1 MLFSFDERLWQ
12 TVSCNMK
19 TLSKKLKSIE
29 QKLKAVDYTFSPFFF
44 SFFFFGDKKV
54 RKKQMCLRVGFVLIF
69 SIHYN
74 SPKRNE
80 KKDVEQ
86 KNCTRTDK

>member
-1 MLFSFDERLWQ
+1 M
-12 TVSCNMK
+12 N

-44 SFFFFGDKKV
+44 FFFEDKKV
-54 RKKQMCLRVGFVLIF
+54 GKKQMCLRVGFVLIL

>member
-1 MLFSFDERLWQ
+1 
-12 TVSCNMK
+12 
-19 TLSKKLKSIE
+19 
-29 QKLKAVDYTFSPFFF
+29 
-44 SFFFFGDKKV
+44 
-54 RKKQMCLRVGFVLIF
+54 MCLRVGFVLIL

-86 KNCTRTDK
+86 KKTAREPINKPPLSLNNEKHRARDINICSAVQK